1 QSHRLIL
8 PQGGEV
14 QAVYVTP
21 DGGVGEAPL
30 GAAFVPETAVP
41 PGAVFLLVEGTPEP
55 TAGAFAR
62 RVHEALLAEQGVT
75 ASRLIRAVATGC
87 RAVERRV
94 SRLSELSLFGCSA
107 LVLESTVQRYA
118 YVSQVPPCQVYLLDG
133 GELTALP
140 EEPMLGAGQPGGKT
154 RNCAVEVD
162 LNRLPFRP
170 GATFLLAPGALGAR
184 LSPAAAREL
193 LRLPLDGAA
202 AEVRRVLR
210 EARLGG
216 AEAILVRVPEAQRA
230 SRVRLFAA
238 PVESPGRRPLEEDV
252 TPQRGRPRPGLHKWG
267 LERERRG
274 LGAWLDDLSGR
285 LSGGGDSTFY
295 ARRAPR
301 RGALLAGAALALPL
315 AGGAFL
321 AWSVRRAGP
330 PAPPPTDDQPAP
342 PAPPALAGRTLLQ
355 GPDALRAIAPPGP
368 SSSPVVLDGA
378 GRLWRI
384 DGAGAGLLSLTR
396 GPSGPAPGPGWLARA
411 EGVLLWLDA
420 RRSLWSLR
428 DGESEPR
435 PLPLRDAA
443 LWKRPIGLASFGGAL
458 FVLDTGDGAGAGQVW
473 RYAGGT
479 GGGFDAPP
487 QPWVQGSSAFLRNA
501 TGFAVDGD
509 LWVARDDG
517 SVVRL
522 VNGRVEPF
530 APARL
535 DAPIEHAGAVASGPA
550 FKSLYVYDGGGRR
563 LLQLSREGVLQ
574 GQVRDVAAAGDPA
587 QGLWVDEGAGRAL
600 LLTEQRLQEVPL
612 PAS

>member
-1 QSHRLIL
+1 MPEVRALPVASKPAATAGEAQPALPVPSHRLIL

-21 DGGVGEAPL
+21 DGGMGEASL

-41 PGAVFLLVEGTPEP
+41 PGALFLLVEGTPEP

-107 LVLESTVQRYA
+107 LVLESSLQRYA

-193 LRLPLDGAA
+193 LRLPLNAAA

-210 EARLGG
+210 EAHLGG
-216 AEAILVRVPEAQRA
+216 AEAILVRVPEAQRT

-252 TPQRGRPRPGLHKWG
+252 TPQRGHPRPGLHKWG

-285 LSGGGDSTFY
+285 LSGGGDFDVLCPAGPPAGGPAGRCHARLASGRRRLSGL
-295 ARRAPR
+295 ARPPRRAPR
-301 RGALLAGAALALPL
+301 RAPDGWPAGGPGPALARRPHPPAGAGRPAGDRSPRPRLP
-315 AGGAFL
+315 AGGARRGR
-321 AWSVRRAGP
+321 ASVAHRRRRGRPAQPHPGASLAGP
-330 PAPPPTDDQPAP
+330 WPW
-342 PAPPALAGRTLLQ
+342 LAG
-355 GPDALRAIAPPGP
+355 
-368 SSSPVVLDGA
+368 
-378 GRLWRI
+378 
-384 DGAGAGLLSLTR
+384 
-396 GPSGPAPGPGWLARA
+396 
-411 EGVLLWLDA
+411 
-420 RRSLWSLR
+420 
-428 DGESEPR
+428 PR
-435 PLPLRDAA
+435 
-443 LWKRPIGLASFGGAL
+443 
-458 FVLDTGDGAGAGQVW
+458 
-473 RYAGGT
+473 
-479 GGGFDAPP
+479 
-487 QPWVQGSSAFLRNA
+487 
-501 TGFAVDGD
+501 
-509 LWVARDDG
+509 
-517 SVVRL
+517 
-522 VNGRVEPF
+522 
-530 APARL
+530 
-535 DAPIEHAGAVASGPA
+535 
-550 FKSLYVYDGGGRR
+550 
-563 LLQLSREGVLQ
+563 
-574 GQVRDVAAAGDPA
+574 
-587 QGLWVDEGAGRAL
+587 
-600 LLTEQRLQEVPL
+600 
-612 PAS
+612 